1 MRSGLLTLSALSLA
15 ACWAD
20 FPPEL
25 LRPDQSQDLPS
36 DLGLDR
42 PRDQPRSER
51 APDLRRDAL
60 VDGRSDRDAPRPD
73 GREAGG
79 DLAPSDALSDARVLL
94 PLGTPCKKD
103 LDCASKHCEPRSGL
117 CCNAACAG
125 SCMTCALGGQ
135 EGRCTFVPA
144 GVDPHGDCASAPL
157 ASCGLDGTCDG
168 KGACRTYLAG
178 TLVAAASCSGLALEK
193 VTLASFCDGKGKLLP
208 GAELTCDPYTCDP
221 ASRRCRPSCASAA
234 ECATGPCQAQKCNG
248 KTRSLGASCTKN
260 AECASGA
267 CADGV
272 CCESAC
278 NKPCQRC
285 NLAGLEGTCAP
296 AFAGTDPDNDCA
308 AEPGPCAGLDGQC
321 DGLGACR
328 AWTEGMPCA
337 TVSCVDSALT
347 LYGSCAAG
355 SCLKSTASCGSY
367 ACLPAG
373 DGCFGFCAKD
383 EHCKPGCTCN
393 AASWSCEGSC

>member
-1 MRSGLLTLSALSLA
+1 MRPGLLTLCALSLA

-36 DLGLDR
+36 DLGPDR
-42 PRDQPRSER
+42 PHDQPRSER
-51 APDLRRDAL
+51 APDLRRDAV
-60 VDGRSDRDAPRPD
+60 VDARSDRDAPRLD

-79 DLAPSDALSDARVLL
+79 DLAPSDALADARVLL
-94 PLGTPCKKD
+94 ALGTPCKKD
-103 LDCASKHCEPRSGL
+103 LDCTSNHCEPRSGL

-125 SCMTCALGGQ
+125 SCMTCALAGQ
-135 EGRCTFVPA
+135 EGRCSFVPA
-144 GVDPHGDCASAPL
+144 GVDPHGDCAAASL

-168 KGACRTYLAG
+168 RGACRKHLAG

-193 VTLASFCDGKGKLLP
+193 VTLASYCDGKGNLLP

-221 ASRRCRPSCASAA
+221 ASRRCRPSCASTT

-248 KTRSLGASCTKN
+248 KTRSQGASCTKN

-267 CADGV
+267 CVDGV

-278 NKPCQRC
+278 GQPCQRC
-285 NLAGLEGTCAP
+285 NLAGLEGTCSP
-296 AFAGTDPDNDCA
+296 AFAGTDPDNDCTA
-308 AEPGPCAGLDGQC
+308 GPGPCAGLDGQC

-328 AWTEGMPCA
+328 AWVEGTPCA
-337 TVSCVDSALT
+337 TASCIDAELT
-347 LYGSCAAG
+347 LHGSCASGA
-355 SCLKSTASCGSY
+355 CLKSTASCGSY

-373 DGCFGFCAKD
+373 DGCWGFCTKD

-393 AASWSCEGSC
+393 TAGWSCEGSC